1 MKYMK
6 SPLTAALSRR
16 RFISGAG
23 FGLAAVSTLR
33 RAVAQGSVANSRI
46 RLGLIGCGARGQW
59 ILDLFAAHGGYE
71 VAAVADYFQDKVD
84 DAAAKHAIEPK
95 RRFTG
100 LRCAEKM
107 IAAGGLD
114 AVAILSPPY
123 FHPAQARAAV
133 EAGLH
138 VYLAKPVAVDVPGCH
153 SVRES
158 SERARRKSQVFLVDF
173 QTRTN
178 EFFIE
183 AIRRLHAGQL
193 GEVCFG
199 EATNHVDGPPRKAD
213 PGTPEAR
220 LRNWLS
226 DRDLSGEIIVEQNI
240 HVLDVM
246 SWAMKETP
254 PLRCT
259 GTGGHKVRFDAGNC
273 WDHFALVYEYA
284 NDVGITFSSRQ
295 FKAHGSPGGFLNRMF
310 GSKGALSTAYG
321 GEVMIRGGA
330 DTFYRGGNTGA
341 LYKEGAIA
349 NIKSFHTQVRAAD
362 ASNATVMPS
371 VTSNLIA
378 ILGRTAARQRRTT
391 TWEEIVRST
400 ERVEADLTGLRA

>member
-1 MKYMK
+1 MG
-6 SPLTAALSRR
+6 PLIPRR
-16 RFISGAG
+16 HFLAQAG
-23 FGLAAVSTLR
+23 LGLAAVSTIR
-33 RAVAQGSVANSRI
+33 RAIAQGSTANSRI
-46 RLGLIGCGARGQW
+46 RLGLIGCGQRGQW
-59 ILDLFAAHGGYE
+59 ILDFFAEHGGYE
-71 VAAVADYFQDKVD
+71 IVAAADYFQDKVD
-84 DAAAKHAIEPK
+84 EAAAKHRLGPK
-95 RRFTG
+95 RVFTG
-100 LRCAEKM
+100 LQCAEKM

-123 FHPAQARAAV
+123 FHPSQARAAV

-138 VYLAKPVAVDVPGCH
+138 VYLAKPIAVDVPGCH
-153 SVRES
+153 SIKES
-158 SERARRKSQVFLVDF
+158 SEQARRNKQVFLVDF

-183 AIRRLHAGQL
+183 AIRRVHSGQM
-193 GEVCFG
+193 GEICFG

-213 PGTPEAR
+213 PGTSEAR

-226 DRDLSGEIIVEQNI
+226 DRALSGEIIVEQNI

-246 SWAMKETP
+246 SWVMKETP

-259 GTGGHKVRFDAGNC
+259 GTGGHKVRLDVGNC

-284 NDVGITFSSRQ
+284 NDVGVTFSSRQ
-295 FKAHGSPGGFLNRMF
+295 FKGHGSPGGFLNRMF
-310 GSKGALSTAYG
+310 GTKGALSTAYG
-321 GEVMIRGGA
+321 GEVLIRGGA
-330 DTFYRGGNTGA
+330 DTFYRGGSTSA
-341 LYKEGAIA
+341 VYKEGAIA
-349 NIKSFHTQVRAAD
+349 NIKTFHAQVQAAD
-362 ASNATVMPS
+362 ANNATVAPS

-400 ERVEADLTGLRA
+400 ERVEADLSGLHA

>member
-1 MKYMK
+1 MNTPIG
-6 SPLTAALSRR
+6 PLIPRR
-16 RFISGAG
+16 HFLAQAG
-23 FGLAAVSTLR
+23 LGLAAVSTIR
-33 RAVAQGSVANSRI
+33 RAIAQGSAANSRI
-46 RLGLIGCGARGQW
+46 RLGLIGCGQRGQW
-59 ILDLFAAHGGYE
+59 ILDFFAEHGGYE
-71 VAAVADYFQDKVD
+71 IVAAADYFQDKVD
-84 DAAAKHAIEPK
+84 EVAAKHRLGPK
-95 RRFTG
+95 RVFTG
-100 LRCAEKM
+100 LQCAEKM

-138 VYLAKPVAVDVPGCH
+138 VYLAKPIAVDVPGCH
-153 SVRES
+153 SIKES
-158 SERARRKSQVFLVDF
+158 SEQARRNKQVFLVDF

-183 AIRRLHAGQL
+183 AIRRIHSGQM
-193 GEVCFG
+193 GEICFG

-213 PGTPEAR
+213 PGTSEAR

-226 DRDLSGEIIVEQNI
+226 DRALSGEIIVEQNI

-246 SWAMKETP
+246 SWVMKETP

-259 GTGGHKVRFDAGNC
+259 GTGGHKVRLDVGNC

-295 FKAHGSPGGFLNRMF
+295 FKGHGSPGGFLNRMF
-310 GSKGALSTAYG
+310 GTKGALSTAYG
-321 GEVMIRGGA
+321 GEVLIRGGA
-330 DTFYRGGNTGA
+330 DTFYRGGSTSA
-341 LYKEGAIA
+341 IYKEGAIA
-349 NIKSFHTQVRAAD
+349 NIKTFHTQVLAGD
-362 ASNATVMPS
+362 ATNATVVPS

-391 TWEEIVRST
+391 TWEELIRST
-400 ERVEADLTGLRA
+400 ERLEADLSGLHV

>member
-1 MKYMK
+1 MNTPIG
-6 SPLTAALSRR
+6 PLIPRR
-16 RFISGAG
+16 HFLAQAG
-23 FGLAAVSTLR
+23 LGLAAASTIR
-33 RAVAQGSVANSRI
+33 RAIAQGSTANSRI
-46 RLGLIGCGARGQW
+46 RLGLIGCGQRGQW
-59 ILDLFAAHGGYE
+59 ILDFFAEHGGYE
-71 VAAVADYFQDKVD
+71 IVAVADYFQDKVD
-84 DAAAKHAIEPK
+84 EVAAKHRLGPK
-95 RRFTG
+95 RVFTG
-100 LRCAEKM
+100 LQCAEKM

-138 VYLAKPVAVDVPGCH
+138 VYLAKPIAVDVPGCH
-153 SVRES
+153 SIKES
-158 SERARRKSQVFLVDF
+158 SEQARRNKQVFLVDF

-178 EFFIE
+178 DFFIE
-183 AIRRLHAGQL
+183 AIRRIHSGQM
-193 GEVCFG
+193 GEICFG

-213 PGTPEAR
+213 PGTSEAR

-226 DRDLSGEIIVEQNI
+226 DRALSGEIIVEQNI

-246 SWAMKETP
+246 SWVMKETP

-259 GTGGHKVRFDAGNC
+259 GTGGHKVRLDVGNC

-284 NDVGITFSSRQ
+284 NDVGVTFSSRQ
-295 FKAHGSPGGFLNRMF
+295 FKGHGSPGGFLNRMF
-310 GSKGALSTAYG
+310 GTKGALSTAYG
-321 GEVMIRGGA
+321 GEVLIRGGA
-330 DTFYRGGNTGA
+330 DTFYRGGSTSA
-341 LYKEGAIA
+341 VYKEGAIA
-349 NIKSFHTQVRAAD
+349 NIKTFHAQVQAAD
-362 ASNATVMPS
+362 ANNATVAPS

-400 ERVEADLTGLRA
+400 ERVEADLSGLHA

>member
-1 MKYMK
+1 MNTPIG
-6 SPLTAALSRR
+6 PLIPRR
-16 RFISGAG
+16 HFLAQAG
-23 FGLAAVSTLR
+23 LGLAAVSTIR
-33 RAVAQGSVANSRI
+33 RAIAQGSTANSRI
-46 RLGLIGCGARGQW
+46 RLGLIGCGQRGQW
-59 ILDLFAAHGGYE
+59 ILDFFAEHGGYE
-71 VAAVADYFQDKVD
+71 IVAAADYFQDKVD
-84 DAAAKHAIEPK
+84 EVAAKHRLGPK
-95 RRFTG
+95 RVFTG
-100 LRCAEKM
+100 LQCAEKM

-123 FHPAQARAAV
+123 FHPSQARAAV

-153 SVRES
+153 SVRAS
-158 SERARRKSQVFLVDF
+158 SELARRNKQVFLVDF

-183 AIRRLHAGQL
+183 AIRRIHSGQM
-193 GEVCFG
+193 GEICFG

-213 PGTPEAR
+213 PGTSEAR

-226 DRDLSGEIIVEQNI
+226 DRALSGEIIVEQNI

-246 SWAMKETP
+246 SWVMKETP

-259 GTGGHKVRFDAGNC
+259 GTGGHKVRLDVGNC

-295 FKAHGSPGGFLNRMF
+295 FKGHGSPGGFLNRMF
-310 GSKGALSTAYG
+310 GTKGALSTAYG
-321 GEVMIRGGA
+321 GEVLIRGGA
-330 DTFYRGGNTGA
+330 DTFYRGGSTSA
-341 LYKEGAIA
+341 IYKEGAIA
-349 NIKSFHTQVRAAD
+349 NIKTFHTQVLAGD
-362 ASNATVMPS
+362 ATNATVVPS

-391 TWEEIVRST
+391 TWEELIRST
-400 ERVEADLTGLRA
+400 ERLEADLSGLHV

>member
-1 MKYMK
+1 M
-6 SPLTAALSRR
+6 SSSTESGLSRR
-16 RFISGAG
+16 HFLAQAG
-23 FGLAAVSTLR
+23 LGLAAVSTIR
-33 RAVAQGSVANSRI
+33 RAIAQGSTANSRI
-46 RLGLIGCGARGQW
+46 RLGLIGCGQRGQW
-59 ILDLFAAHGGYE
+59 ILDFFAEHGGYE
-71 VAAVADYFQDKVD
+71 IVAVADYFQDKVD
-84 DAAAKHAIEPK
+84 EAAAKHRLGPK
-95 RRFTG
+95 RVFTG
-100 LRCAEKM
+100 LQCAEKM
-107 IAAGGLD
+107 IATGGLD

-138 VYLAKPVAVDVPGCH
+138 VYLAKPIAVDVPGCH
-153 SVRES
+153 SIKES
-158 SERARRKSQVFLVDF
+158 SEQARRNKQVFLVDF

-183 AIRRLHAGQL
+183 AIRRIHSGQM
-193 GEVCFG
+193 GEICFG

-213 PGTPEAR
+213 PGTSEAR

-226 DRDLSGEIIVEQNI
+226 DRALSGEIIVEQNI

-246 SWAMKETP
+246 SWVMKEVP
-254 PLRCT
+254 PVRCT
-259 GTGGHKVRFDAGNC
+259 GTGGLKARLDVGDC

-284 NDVGITFSSRQ
+284 NNVGVTFSSRQ
-295 FKAHGSPGGFLNRMF
+295 FKGHGSPGGFLNRMF
-310 GSKGALSTAYG
+310 GTKGALSTAYG

-330 DTFYRGGNTGA
+330 DTFFRGGNTGA

-349 NIKSFHTQVRAAD
+349 NIKAFHAQVMTSD
-362 ASNATVMPS
+362 VTNATVAPS

-391 TWEEIVRST
+391 TWEELIRST
-400 ERVEADLTGLRA
+400 ERVEADLSGLHA

>member
-1 MKYMK
+1 MNT
-6 SPLTAALSRR
+6 PIAAPSSRR
-16 RFISGAG
+16 RFLAQAG
-23 FGLAAVSTLR
+23 LGLAAVSTIS
-33 RAVAQGSVANSRI
+33 RAIAQGSAANSRI
-46 RLGLIGCGARGQW
+46 RLGLIGCGQRGQW
-59 ILDLFAAHGGYE
+59 ILDLFAEHGGYE
-71 VAAVADYFQDKVD
+71 VVAVADYFQDKVD
-84 DAAAKHAIEPK
+84 EAATKHRLGPK
-95 RRFTG
+95 RVFTG
-100 LRCAEKM
+100 LQCAEKM

-123 FHPAQARAAV
+123 FHPAQARTAV

-138 VYLAKPVAVDVPGCH
+138 VYLAKPIAVDVPGCH
-153 SVRES
+153 SIRAS
-158 SERARRKSQVFLVDF
+158 SEQARRNKQVFLVDF

-178 EFFIE
+178 EFFVE
-183 AIRRLHAGQL
+183 AVRRIHAGQM
-193 GEVCFG
+193 GEICFG

-226 DRDLSGEIIVEQNI
+226 DRALSGEIIVEQNI

-246 SWAMKETP
+246 SWVMKETP
-254 PLRCT
+254 PLRCS
-259 GTGGHKVRFDAGNC
+259 GTGGLKVRLDVGDC

-284 NDVGITFSSRQ
+284 NDVGVTFSSRQ
-295 FKAHGSPGGFLNRMF
+295 FKGHGMPGGFLNRMF

-330 DTFYRGGNTGA
+330 DIFYRGGSTGA
-341 LYKEGAIA
+341 LYKEGAQT
-349 NIKSFHTQVRAAD
+349 NIKTFHAQVLAGD
-362 ASNATVMPS
+362 ATNATVAPS

-391 TWEEIVRST
+391 TWEELIRST
-400 ERVEADLTGLRA
+400 ERVEADLSGLHA